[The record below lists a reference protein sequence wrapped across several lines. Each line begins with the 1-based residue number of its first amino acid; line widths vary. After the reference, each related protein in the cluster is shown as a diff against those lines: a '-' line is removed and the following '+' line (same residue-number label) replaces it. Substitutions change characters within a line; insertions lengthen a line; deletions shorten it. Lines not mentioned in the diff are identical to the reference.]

1 MILILGSVVVR
12 DGQVDDAIR
21 LSLEHVHRSRAEPGC
36 IAHAVHRD
44 CENPQ
49 RLVFVEEWQ
58 DDESLRQHFKVPAS
72 RTLVAE
78 LSAMAIEAPSMSIFS
93 AERVGP
99 E

>member
-72 RTLVAE
+72 RTFVAE
-78 LSAMAIEAPSMSIFS
+78 LSAMAIEAPSMTILS

-99 E
+99 